1 MKVEDYLPLY
11 GQFYEADYKL
21 YIDGQHIG
29 IREVFENFE
38 EYELNEF
45 QVNEL
50 EKFDIFGLQD
60 HLTHEYFTPQTVT
73 YFLRDLFDDY
83 KDSGGEPMYWLGIT
97 LNSILLNSGNYKVS
111 IRSEIEKFLLEMMD
125 IYSRIGKEPQKKET
139 HTLSLEDIFSKKTD
153 LEKLVKLLEEKNFI
167 IIENGSPKWTGIES
181 NKARGK
187 KLQLVALSEV
197 CRPLYKL
204 KVYQAK
210 ELHKAWTEYF
220 NIKASRVIFQPSK
233 RPPDW
238 SAYHQLFKNA
248 LSSISE

>member
-50 EKFDIFGLQD
+50 EKFDRFGLQK
-60 HLTHEYFTPQTVT
+60 HLEHKYFTPQTVT

-97 LNSILLNSGNYKVS
+97 LSSILLNSGSYKVS
-111 IRSEIEKFLLEMMD
+111 IRTEIEKFLLEMMD

-167 IIENGSPKWTGIES
+167 IIENGSPQWTGIES
-181 NKARGK
+181 DKARGIG
-187 KLQLVALSEV
+187 LQLVALSEV

-210 ELHKAWTEYF
+210 KLNKAWTEYF
-220 NIKASRVIFQPSK
+220 NYKMTPVKWQPGE
-233 RPPDW
+233 RPADG
-238 SAYHQLFKNA
+238 SVYHQLFRDI
-248 LSSISE
+248 LYLISE